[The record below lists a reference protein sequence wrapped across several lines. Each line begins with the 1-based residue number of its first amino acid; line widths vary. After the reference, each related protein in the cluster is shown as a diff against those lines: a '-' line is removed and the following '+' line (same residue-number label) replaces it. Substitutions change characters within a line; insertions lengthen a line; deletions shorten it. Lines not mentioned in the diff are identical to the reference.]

1 MVLQK
6 YEKFSVHG
14 HEIENLCLYLFSNKD
29 HITMK
34 IIKTVAVTFI
44 SVTAALLVTFSCSD
58 GSKWEGTEFS
68 KYYEG
73 LPFEMGLVSRPAI
86 PSTEAVL
93 TDFGGNGNGTFLN
106 TEAFASAVDWLSERG
121 GGHLIVPEGVW
132 MTGPIELK
140 SGIDLHVT
148 RGAVILFD
156 GDRDLYPII
165 ETSFEGLDTWRCESP
180 IHAEGAE
187 NVSITGGGV
196 IDGNGHLWRAVKKS
210 KLTSSQWKEQIA
222 SGGILNEAEDCW
234 YPSEGFLKA
243 EMISDMNTPPKGLS
257 MAELEE
263 IKDFLRPVMI
273 SFRNCRNVLLE
284 GCTFQNSPAWNIH
297 PLMCENVIVKDVT
310 VKNPSYAQ
318 NGDGIDVESC
328 TNTLIV
334 DSYFDVG
341 DDGICVKSGKDE
353 DGRKRAIPTKGL
365 IVDGCTVY
373 HGHGGFVV
381 GSEMSGG
388 VEDVKVSD
396 CRFLGTDVGL
406 RFKSK
411 RDRGGVV
418 KNIHIS
424 GITLTDIVTETI
436 LFDLHY
442 GGKSAVEALAD
453 GTPAEAEQ
461 VFTADETTPSFR
473 DIFISG
479 IVCNGAGRAMYF
491 NGLPE
496 MPVRNINISDC
507 TINSRK
513 GMEICW
519 SEDITLDNVT
529 VVPETGEPL
538 ITANVTNLSIL

>member
-318 NGDGIDVESC
+318 NGDGIDIESC

-388 VEDVKVSD
+388 VEDVKVSN

-411 RDRGGVV
+411 RGRGGVV

-424 GITLTDIVTETI
+424 GITMTDIVTETV

-491 NGLPE
+491 NGIPE

>member
-44 SVTAALLVTFSCSD
+44 SVTAALLVAFSCSD

-243 EMISDMNTPPKGLS
+243 ERISDMNTPPKGLS

-284 GCTFQNSPAWNIH
+284 DCTFQNSPAWNIH

-318 NGDGIDVESC
+318 NGDGIDIESC

-388 VEDVKVSD
+388 VEDVKVSN

-411 RDRGGVV
+411 RGRGGVV

-424 GITLTDIVTETI
+424 GITMTDIVTETV

-453 GTPAEAEQ
+453 GTPVETEP
-461 VFTADETTPSFR
+461 VFTADVTTPSFR
-473 DIFISG
+473 DIFISD

-491 NGLPE
+491 NGIPE